1 MGKAMKNTNEMK
13 ILLESFNEFIS
24 ESFGEEI
31 HSDNAYEY
39 KKESNIWYSRSKGN
53 TSWTSLADNQEA
65 TDKLEKEYGSSLL
78 SDLGFG
84 EQTSSSSDSDDN
96 FSAIVYNNSGAKP
109 VSALLNNTVRK
120 ILPGFVKS
128 GFDALVRHIPQGHAG
143 IIMIDPDGSA
153 FNVDFGAG
161 STWGCSDNKSFR
173 TKLGLFTM
181 GGTRVK
187 RLGRVPLNQKGNLSN
202 TTINNLVNKTNHTE
216 FAIIKNFNFSTAF
229 AYATTPECRPY
240 SIIPGIYDGPGT
252 SSLNVVEGENCGSFI
267 YKVAMIG
274 NGLSPG
280 STAAG
285 VLSNLLTSP
294 DQVISLLK
302 TAGIAE

>member
-1 MGKAMKNTNEMK
+1 MKK
-13 ILLESFNEFIS
+13 LLESFNKFIS

-31 HSDNAYEY
+31 HSDNSYEY
-39 KKESNIWYSRSKGN
+39 KKESNIWYSKKKGN
-53 TSWTSLADNQEA
+53 TSWASLIDNQEA
-65 TDKLEKEYGSSLL
+65 TDKLDREYGSSLFSVL
-78 SDLGFG
+78 DD
-84 EQTSSSSDSDDN
+84 EQTSSSSNPDDN
-96 FSAIVYNNSGAKP
+96 FSAIVYNNSDAKP

-120 ILPGFVKS
+120 ALPDFVRS
-128 GFDALVRHIPQGHAG
+128 GFDALVSYIPQGHAG
-143 IIMIDPDGSA
+143 IIMIDPDGNA

-181 GGTRVK
+181 GGTRTNK
-187 RLGRVPLNQKGNLSN
+187 IGRVPLNQKGNLSN

-229 AYATTPECRPY
+229 AYATTPKCRPY
-240 SIIPGIYDGPGT
+240 AIIPGIYNGIGT
-252 SSLNVVEGENCGSFI
+252 SALNIVEGENCGSFI

-280 STAAG
+280 SAAAG
-285 VLSNLLTSP
+285 VLSNLLVAP
-294 DQVISLLK
+294 DQVVALLK
-302 TAGIAE
+302 AAGIAE